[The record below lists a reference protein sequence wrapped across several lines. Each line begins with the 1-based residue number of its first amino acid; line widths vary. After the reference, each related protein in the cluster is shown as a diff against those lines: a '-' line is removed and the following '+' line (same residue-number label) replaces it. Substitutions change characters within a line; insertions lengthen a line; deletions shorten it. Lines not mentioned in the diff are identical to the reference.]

1 MAPKRKP
8 KKKKKTSHKRLFFII
23 VILILIYIIFNKTN
37 KENDSVSTIALAKEL
52 FNNIDTTSYASIDR
66 YIVYGTH
73 LNIEGSIQIN
83 ENNAIQNVE
92 VIAKNINGQELPIDT
107 EYTYEDDILSFST
120 LKEINTGLNLET
132 LQTTNYYMFLKL
144 QFPNNETKYYSLK
157 NDTEYGNIEYYTLTR
172 NNANQKININFN
184 TFENI
189 PFLGLNITKVNELP
203 QNVYDVVIDP
213 GHGGND
219 TGAISGRYEEA
230 EIVLDC
236 AKELKKQLEGIGL
249 KVLIT
254 RDGTESPEEYN
265 TYNIYDEEGRV
276 TLANE
281 SHAKI
286 LISLHLNSNESDSV
300 DGGVEVYAAPNCDL
314 TLAKKLADNIVKT
327 ANTEYSEMES
337 YKEENGV
344 YVRTIDVGKSRNILT
359 SRNYNGIFDLIP
371 YLFIIRETGG
381 IATGA
386 YVDGTDSD
394 YSENIYRN
402 SNVGVES
409 YLIELGYINVNKDL
423 NNILRK
429 QNLYMQ
435 AIINSIKTFYEIN

>member
-23 VILILIYIIFNKTN
+23 VILILIYILFNKTN
-37 KENDSVSTIALAKEL
+37 KENDSVSTIALAKEI

-83 ENNAIQNVE
+83 ENNTIQNVE

-132 LQTTNYYMFLKL
+132 LQTTNYYMLLKL

-236 AKELKKQLEGIGL
+236 AKELKKQLEEIGL

-300 DGGVEVYAAPNCDL
+300 DGGVEVYVAPNCDL

-402 SNVGVES
+402 LNVGVES

-435 AIINSIKTFYEIN
+435 AITNSIKTFYEIN